1 MVANKRFETEM
12 NNAKSYY
19 AILNYGCQ
27 MNESDAEHYAGQ
39 LEELGYA
46 RTDNLFQADV
56 ILVNTCCIRESA
68 ELKILGKIGELKNVK
83 AHHPGQIIC
92 VAGCMAQKD
101 GAALAKKYP
110 QIDLLL
116 GTSYVNSF
124 KQILQDYLEERKK
137 GVFTSLEVQSSEFEG
152 HRVRES
158 GFSAWIP
165 IMYGCNNFCTYCIVP
180 YVRGRERSRSI
191 ENILEEVRGAV
202 AAGYKEITLLGQN
215 VDSYGKDFLRNHEE
229 EKMLSVSS
237 AAGEDFAEVLKA
249 EPFAALLK
257 AVDQV
262 PGVER
267 VHFMTSHPRDMSE
280 EVIKTV
286 ANGTHLCEHFHV
298 ALQSGSNRILKAMNR
313 GYTRERFLEL
323 VQTIRRYIPQASIT
337 TDIIVG
343 FPGET
348 EKDFAETCSLVEEVG
363 FDSAFTFIY
372 SKRSG
377 TPAARM
383 QEQIL
388 DEVKHAR
395 LQKLMDVQN
404 RQSLCINQK
413 LVGQTVEVMAEGPTE
428 KHPETWS
435 GRTRGN
441 KLVLWQ
447 QSVDDSGAKSV
458 ATKQEN
464 LTVDVAA
471 AIKSVKETVEGSN
484 LPVRPGQL
492 VQIRIESAQT
502 WLVRGKRIK

>member
-1 MVANKRFETEM
+1 MTENTDIKYT
-12 NNAKSYY
+12 NNTDKNNSGKTFY

-39 LEELGYA
+39 LEELGYS
-46 RTDNLFQADV
+46 RTEDLVQADV

-68 ELKILGKIGELKNVK
+68 ELKILGKIGELKRVK
-83 AHHPGQIIC
+83 ARHPGQIIC

-101 GAALAKKYP
+101 GEALVKKYP

-124 KQILQDYLEERKK
+124 KNVLQAYLEERKK

-191 ENILEEVRGAV
+191 ENILAEVRSAV
-202 AAGYKEITLLGQN
+202 AAGYTEITLLGQN

-229 EKMLSVSS
+229 EKLRSVSS
-237 AAGEDFAEVLKA
+237 AVGDGFTEALRV

-267 VHFMTSHPRDMSE
+267 VHFMTSPPRDMSE
-280 EVIKTV
+280 EVIRTV
-286 ANGTHLCEHFHV
+286 AEGTHLCEHFHV
-298 ALQSGSNRILKAMNR
+298 ALQSGSSRILKAMNR

-323 VQTIRRYIPQASIT
+323 VKMIRKYIPLASIT

-348 EKDFAETCSLVEEVG
+348 EEDFAETCSLVEEVG

-383 QEQIL
+383 QDQVP
-388 DEVKHAR
+388 DDVKHAR
-395 LQKLMDVQN
+395 LQKLMDIQN
-404 RQSLCINQK
+404 RQSLCINRK
-413 LVGQTVEVMAEGPTE
+413 LVGQTIEVMAEGPTE
-428 KHPETWS
+428 KHPKTWS
-435 GRTRGN
+435 GRTRDN
-441 KLVLWQ
+441 KLVLW
-447 QSVDDSGAKSV
+447 
-458 ATKQEN
+458 KQ
-464 LTVDVAA
+464 DFP
-471 AIKSVKETVEGSN
+471 I
-484 LPVRPGQL
+484 RPGQL
-492 VQIRIESAQT
+492 VQIKIESAQT
-502 WLVRGKRIK
+502 WLVKGTRVN

>member
-1 MVANKRFETEM
+1 MTENIEFKHE
-12 NNAKSYY
+12 NNTDKKFY

-46 RTDNLFQADV
+46 RTEDLVRADV

-68 ELKILGKIGELKNVK
+68 ELKILGKIGELKRVK
-83 AHHPGQIIC
+83 AQHPGQIIC

-101 GAALAKKYP
+101 GSALVKKYP

-152 HRVRES
+152 QRVRES

-191 ENILEEVRGAV
+191 ENILEEVRSAV

-229 EKMLSVSS
+229 EKLLSVSS
-237 AAGEDFAEVLKA
+237 AVGEGFTEALKA

-280 EVIKTV
+280 EVIRTV
-286 ANGTHLCEHFHV
+286 AQGTHLCEHFHV
-298 ALQSGSNRILKAMNR
+298 ALQSGSSRILKAMNR

-323 VQTIRRYIPQASIT
+323 VKTIRKYIPQAAIT

-348 EKDFAETCSLVEEVG
+348 DEDFAGTCSLVEEVG

-383 QEQIL
+383 QDQIP

-395 LQKLMDVQN
+395 LQTLMDVQN
-404 RQSLCINQK
+404 RQSLCINK
-413 LVGQTVEVMAEGPTE
+413 RLVGQTVEVMAEGPTE

-435 GRTRGN
+435 GRTRAN

-447 QSVDDSGAKSV
+447 QNYA
-458 ATKQEN
+458 
-464 LTVDVAA
+464 
-471 AIKSVKETVEGSN
+471 VKNADGSEKEIHSEEGSR

-492 VQIRIESAQT
+492 VQIQIESAQT
-502 WLVRGKRIK
+502 WLVKGTRIN

>member
-1 MVANKRFETEM
+1 MTE
-12 NNAKSYY
+12 NNHITFNNSKGGQCY

-27 MNESDAEHYAGQ
+27 MNESDSEHYAGQ

-46 RTDNLFQADV
+46 RTEDLYKADV
-56 ILVNTCCIRESA
+56 VLVNTCCIRESA

-124 KQILQDYLEERKK
+124 KKILLDYLDERKK

-152 HRVRES
+152 QRVRES

-229 EKMLSVSS
+229 EKLLSVSS
-237 AAGEDFAEVLKA
+237 AVGEGFTEALRA

-298 ALQSGSNRILKAMNR
+298 ALQSGSSRILKAMNR

-348 EKDFAETCSLVEEVG
+348 EEDFAETCSLVEEVG

-383 QEQIL
+383 QEQVP

-435 GRTRGN
+435 GRTREN

-447 QSVDDSGAKSV
+447 Q
-458 ATKQEN
+458 
-464 LTVDVAA
+464 DV
-471 AIKSVKETVEGSN
+471 KGTEDGSN
-484 LPVRPGQL
+484 LPVCPGQI

-502 WLVRGKRIK
+502 WLVRGKRIE

>member
-1 MVANKRFETEM
+1 MTENTDIKYT
-12 NNAKSYY
+12 NNTDKNNSGKTFY

-39 LEELGYA
+39 LEELGYS
-46 RTDNLFQADV
+46 RTEDLVQADV

-68 ELKILGKIGELKNVK
+68 ELKILGKIGELKRVK
-83 AHHPGQIIC
+83 ARHPGQIIC

-101 GAALAKKYP
+101 GEALVKKYP

-124 KQILQDYLEERKK
+124 KNVLQAYLEERKK

-191 ENILEEVRGAV
+191 ENILAEVRSAV
-202 AAGYKEITLLGQN
+202 AAGYTEITLLGQN

-229 EKMLSVSS
+229 EKLRSVSS
-237 AAGEDFAEVLKA
+237 AVGDGFTEALRV

-280 EVIKTV
+280 EVIRTV
-286 ANGTHLCEHFHV
+286 AEGTHLCEHFHV
-298 ALQSGSNRILKAMNR
+298 ALQSGSSRILKAMNR

-323 VQTIRRYIPQASIT
+323 VKMIRIYIPLASIT

-348 EKDFAETCSLVEEVG
+348 EEDFAETCSLVEEVG

-383 QEQIL
+383 QDQVP
-388 DEVKHAR
+388 DDVKHAR
-395 LQKLMDVQN
+395 LQKLMDIQN
-404 RQSLCINQK
+404 RQSLCINRK
-413 LVGQTVEVMAEGPTE
+413 LVGQTIEVMAEGPTE
-428 KHPETWS
+428 KHPKTWS
-435 GRTRGN
+435 GRTRDN
-441 KLVLWQ
+441 KLVLW
-447 QSVDDSGAKSV
+447 
-458 ATKQEN
+458 KQ
-464 LTVDVAA
+464 DFP
-471 AIKSVKETVEGSN
+471 I
-484 LPVRPGQL
+484 RPGQL
-492 VQIRIESAQT
+492 VQIKIESAQT
-502 WLVRGKRIK
+502 WLVKGTRVN

>member
-1 MVANKRFETEM
+1 MVFNKDFKTAG
-12 NNAKSYY
+12 NNKNTFY

-39 LEELGYA
+39 LEELGYT
-46 RTDNLFQADV
+46 RTEDLVRADV
-56 ILVNTCCIRESA
+56 ILVNTCCVRESA
-68 ELKILGKIGELKNVK
+68 ELRILGKIGELKRVK
-83 AHHPGQIIC
+83 AQHPGQIIC

-124 KQILQDYLEERKK
+124 KQILQEYLEERKK

-152 HRVRES
+152 QRVRES

-191 ENILEEVRGAV
+191 ENILEEVRAAV
-202 AAGYKEITLLGQN
+202 ANGYKEITLLGQN
-215 VDSYGKDFLRNHEE
+215 EDSYGKDFLRNHEE
-229 EKMLSVSS
+229 EKLLSVSS
-237 AAGEDFAEVLKA
+237 AVGEGFTEALKA

-286 ANGTHLCEHFHV
+286 AAGTHLCEHFHV
-298 ALQSGSNRILKAMNR
+298 ALQSCSSRILKAMTR
-313 GYTRERFLEL
+313 GYSRERFIEL
-323 VQTIRRYIPQASIT
+323 VNTIRKYIPQASIT

-348 EKDFAETCSLVEEVG
+348 EEDFAETCSLVEEVG

-383 QEQIL
+383 KEQIP
-388 DEVKHAR
+388 DKVKHAR
-395 LQKLMDVQN
+395 LQKLMAVQN
-404 RQSLCINQK
+404 RQSLCINQR
-413 LVGQTVEVMAEGPTE
+413 LVGQTVEV
-428 KHPETWS
+428 
-435 GRTRGN
+435 
-441 KLVLWQ
+441 
-447 QSVDDSGAKSV
+447 
-458 ATKQEN
+458 
-464 LTVDVAA
+464 
-471 AIKSVKETVEGSN
+471 
-484 LPVRPGQL
+484 
-492 VQIRIESAQT
+492 
-502 WLVRGKRIK
+502 

>member
-1 MVANKRFETEM
+1 M
-12 NNAKSYY
+12 
-19 AILNYGCQ
+19 
-27 MNESDAEHYAGQ
+27 
-39 LEELGYA
+39 
-46 RTDNLFQADV
+46 
-56 ILVNTCCIRESA
+56 
-68 ELKILGKIGELKNVK
+68 
-83 AHHPGQIIC
+83 
-92 VAGCMAQKD
+92 
-101 GAALAKKYP
+101 
-110 QIDLLL
+110 
-116 GTSYVNSF
+116 
-124 KQILQDYLEERKK
+124 
-137 GVFTSLEVQSSEFEG
+137 FTSLEVQSSEFEG

-191 ENILEEVRGAV
+191 ENILEEVRSAV

-229 EKMLSVSS
+229 EKLLSVSS
-237 AAGEDFAEVLKA
+237 AVGE
-249 EPFAALLK
+249 FAALLK

-280 EVIKTV
+280 EVIRTV
-286 ANGTHLCEHFHV
+286 AQGTHLCEHFHV
-298 ALQSGSNRILKAMNR
+298 ALQSGSSRILKAMNR

-323 VQTIRRYIPQASIT
+323 VKTIRKYIPQAAIT

-348 EKDFAETCSLVEEVG
+348 DEDFAETCSLVEEVG

-383 QEQIL
+383 QDQIP

-404 RQSLCINQK
+404 RQSLCINRN

-447 QSVDDSGAKSV
+447 QNYAVKNADGS
-458 ATKQEN
+458 EE
-464 LTVDVAA
+464 
-471 AIKSVKETVEGSN
+471 AIHTEEGSS
-484 LPVRPGQL
+484 LPIRPGQL
-492 VQIRIESAQT
+492 VQIKIENAQT
-502 WLVRGKRIK
+502 WLVKGSRIN

>member
-1 MVANKRFETEM
+1 MTENIEFKHE
-12 NNAKSYY
+12 NNTDKKFY

-46 RTDNLFQADV
+46 RTEDLVRADV

-68 ELKILGKIGELKNVK
+68 ELKILGKIGELKRVK
-83 AHHPGQIIC
+83 AQHPGQIIC

-101 GAALAKKYP
+101 GSALVKKYP

-152 HRVRES
+152 QRVRES

-191 ENILEEVRGAV
+191 ENILEEVRSAV

-229 EKMLSVSS
+229 EKLLSVSS
-237 AAGEDFAEVLKA
+237 AVGEGFTEALKA

-280 EVIKTV
+280 EVIRTV
-286 ANGTHLCEHFHV
+286 AQGTHLCEHFHV
-298 ALQSGSNRILKAMNR
+298 ALQSGSSRILKAMNR

-323 VQTIRRYIPQASIT
+323 VKTIRKYIPQAAIT

-348 EKDFAETCSLVEEVG
+348 DEDFAGTCSLVEEVG

-383 QEQIL
+383 QDQIP

-395 LQKLMDVQN
+395 LQTLMDVQN
-404 RQSLCINQK
+404 RQSLCINK
-413 LVGQTVEVMAEGPTE
+413 RLVGQTVEVMAEGPTE

-435 GRTRGN
+435 GRTRDN

-447 QSVDDSGAKSV
+447 QNVDASDKAV
-458 ATKQEN
+458 TVTNPVN
-464 LTVDVAA
+464 LPDDAA
-471 AIKSVKETVEGSN
+471 SAYVSVKGTEEGSN
-484 LPVRPGQL
+484 LPIRPGQL
-492 VQIRIESAQT
+492 VQIQIESAQT
-502 WLVRGKRIK
+502 WLVKGTRVR

>member
-1 MVANKRFETEM
+1 MRKE
-12 NNAKSYY
+12 KYY
-19 AILNYGCQ
+19 SILNYGCQ

-46 RTDNLFQADV
+46 RTEELVRADV

-68 ELKILGKIGELKNVK
+68 ELKILGKIGELKRVK
-83 AHHPGQIIC
+83 AQHPGQIIC

-101 GAALAKKYP
+101 GAALVKKYP

-152 HRVRES
+152 QRVRES

-191 ENILEEVRGAV
+191 ENILEEVRSAV

-229 EKMLSVSS
+229 EKLLSVSS
-237 AAGEDFAEVLKA
+237 AVGEGFTETLKA

-280 EVIKTV
+280 EVIRTV
-286 ANGTHLCEHFHV
+286 AQGTHLCEHFHV
-298 ALQSGSNRILKAMNR
+298 ALQSGSSRILKAMNR
-313 GYTRERFLEL
+313 GYTRERFLAL
-323 VQTIRRYIPQASIT
+323 VKTIRKYIPQASRRN
-337 TDIIVG
+337 G
-343 FPGET
+343 
-348 EKDFAETCSLVEEVG
+348 
-363 FDSAFTFIY
+363 
-372 SKRSG
+372 
-377 TPAARM
+377 
-383 QEQIL
+383 
-388 DEVKHAR
+388 
-395 LQKLMDVQN
+395 
-404 RQSLCINQK
+404 
-413 LVGQTVEVMAEGPTE
+413 
-428 KHPETWS
+428 
-435 GRTRGN
+435 
-441 KLVLWQ
+441 
-447 QSVDDSGAKSV
+447 
-458 ATKQEN
+458 
-464 LTVDVAA
+464 
-471 AIKSVKETVEGSN
+471 
-484 LPVRPGQL
+484 
-492 VQIRIESAQT
+492 
-502 WLVRGKRIK
+502 

>member
-1 MVANKRFETEM
+1 M
-12 NNAKSYY
+12 
-19 AILNYGCQ
+19 
-27 MNESDAEHYAGQ
+27 
-39 LEELGYA
+39 
-46 RTDNLFQADV
+46 
-56 ILVNTCCIRESA
+56 
-68 ELKILGKIGELKNVK
+68 
-83 AHHPGQIIC
+83 
-92 VAGCMAQKD
+92 
-101 GAALAKKYP
+101 
-110 QIDLLL
+110 
-116 GTSYVNSF
+116 
-124 KQILQDYLEERKK
+124 QDYLEERKK

-152 HRVRES
+152 QRVRES

-191 ENILEEVRGAV
+191 ENILEEVRSAV

-229 EKMLSVSS
+229 EKLLSVSS
-237 AAGEDFAEVLKA
+237 AVGDGFTAALKA

-280 EVIKTV
+280 EVIRTV
-286 ANGTHLCEHFHV
+286 AQGTHLCEHFHV
-298 ALQSGSNRILKAMNR
+298 ALQSGSSRILKAMNR
-313 GYTRERFLEL
+313 GYTRERFLAL
-323 VQTIRRYIPQASIT
+323 VKTIRKYIPKAAIT

-348 EKDFAETCSLVEEVG
+348 DEDFAETCSLVEEVG

-383 QEQIL
+383 QDQIP

-395 LQKLMDVQN
+395 LQTLMDVQN
-404 RQSLCINQK
+404 RLSLCINK
-413 LVGQTVEVMAEGPTE
+413 RLVGQTVEVMAEGPTE

-447 QSVDDSGAKSV
+447 QNRTVKS
-458 ATKQEN
+458 ADGSE
-464 LTVDVAA
+464 
-471 AIKSVKETVEGSN
+471 ETIHSEEGSN
-484 LPVRPGQL
+484 LPIRPGQL
-492 VQIRIESAQT
+492 VQVQIESAQT
-502 WLVRGKRIK
+502 WLVKGFRIN